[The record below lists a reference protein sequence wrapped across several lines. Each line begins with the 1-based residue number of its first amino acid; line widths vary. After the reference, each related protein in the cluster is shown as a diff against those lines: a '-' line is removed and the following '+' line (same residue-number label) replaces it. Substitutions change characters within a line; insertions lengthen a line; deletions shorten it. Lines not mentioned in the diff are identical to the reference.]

1 MIKNSNVLSTDY
13 ELFTDES
20 LSNVTLTNN
29 SIGKIIKGLDPN
41 KAYGHGLMRIRIL
54 KICRGFICKPL
65 GLIFRPCLEYG
76 AFPQNWIKA
85 IVAPIHKKRQ
95 TIK

>member
-1 MIKNSNVLSTDY
+1 MYFLLITNFL
-13 ELFTDES
+13 L
-20 LSNVTLTNN
+20 NVTLTNN

-54 KICRGFICKPL
+54 KICRDFICKPL
-65 GLIFRPCLEYG
+65 GFIFRLCLEYG

-85 IVAPIHKKRQ
+85 IVPPIHKKRQ